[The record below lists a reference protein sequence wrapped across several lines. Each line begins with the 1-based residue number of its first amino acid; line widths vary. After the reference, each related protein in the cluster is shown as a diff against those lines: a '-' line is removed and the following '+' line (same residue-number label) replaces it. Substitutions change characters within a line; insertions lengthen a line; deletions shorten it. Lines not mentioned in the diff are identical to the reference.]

1 MQNAFK
7 TKGRKRK
14 KSKSKQKKKKNLNKN
29 KVSKC
34 VNESLE
40 EIRET
45 SEEKRKQS
53 KRQLILVRNI
63 KKIKNYTMENG
74 TRLKD
79 PHSLHHDHAQIDVFH
94 LFSEFIS

>member
-14 KSKSKQKKKKNLNKN
+14 KSKSKQKKKNLNKN

-63 KKIKNYTMENG
+63 KKNKKLHNG
-74 TRLKD
+74 KWNQ
-79 PHSLHHDHAQIDVFH
+79 A
-94 LFSEFIS
+94 